1 MLSLGR
7 HCGERVAIDVGGV
20 RVWVTLL
27 AVLSRTKVRLGFDG
41 PPEAVISREE
51 ILPPA
56 PKPEVTR

>member
-27 AVLSRTKVRLGFDG
+27 AVLSKTKIRLGF
-41 PPEAVISREE
+41 EAPRDVKISREE

-56 PKPEVTR
+56 PPPGVTP